1 MVKKLVYLFVLLFMT
16 TDNQAQSAIAGEY
29 YLRGVM
35 ETASGFLLKP
45 DSSFEFFFSY
55 GALDRQGSGTW
66 SLKEKQV
73 VFNSKSKPLPD
84 FALINSKSV
93 KDDSI
98 TIKIIDENA
107 LLVKYVHAKL
117 EAGDAVLEAMS
128 SEEGEIKFPVKE
140 IKRLS
145 LVFEFCP
152 EKVSVFDLDKTH
164 NYFELRFEPW
174 IMELFF
180 NDFHL
185 KFEGK
190 DLKGKHPLLDD
201 KEYRFEKR
209 K

>member
-1 MVKKLVYLFVLLFMT
+1 MKKIFYLFVLLTITM
-16 TDNQAQSAIAGEY
+16 NSYAQSSIAGEY

-35 ETASGFLLKP
+35 ETASGFLIKP

-55 GALDRQGSGTW
+55 GGLDRQGSGTW
-66 SLKEKQV
+66 SLKEQQV
-73 VFNSKSKPLPD
+73 VFNSNSKPLHD

-98 TIKIIDENA
+98 TIRIVDENA
-107 LLVKYVHAKL
+107 LLVKYVYAKL
-117 EAGDAVLEAMS
+117 EAGDAVFEAMS
-128 SEEGEIKFPVKE
+128 SEKGEIKFPVKD
-140 IKRLS
+140 IKSLS

-164 NYFELRFEPW
+164 NYFEFRFEPW
-174 IMELFF
+174 ITEFF
-180 NDFHL
+180 FKDFHL